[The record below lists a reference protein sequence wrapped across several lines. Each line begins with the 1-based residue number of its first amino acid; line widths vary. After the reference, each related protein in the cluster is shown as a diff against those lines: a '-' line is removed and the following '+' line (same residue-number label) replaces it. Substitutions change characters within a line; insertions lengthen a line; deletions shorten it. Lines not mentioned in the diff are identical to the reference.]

1 MQPKNSLLERNLIDN
16 MRNGYAEC
24 RIIIENGRAVDF
36 IYEKVNA
43 RFEILTGL
51 KNVVGKRVSEII
63 SDIHEINPEL
73 LEIYGRVA
81 TTSQP
86 EQFECYVNALNIW
99 FDISVFSIKKG
110 HFIAVFENIT
120 EHKQTDTA
128 RRKSELQ
135 FLTYFEDHAA
145 VMLLLDPETGNIIN
159 ANQAAANFYGWS
171 AGELKQM
178 CIGQITSV
186 SAEMVKVNMKKAIS
200 SKQNRFM
207 FRHKRADGS
216 DRDVEVFGNK
226 IVFEG
231 KDLLYAIVYDCTER
245 SLVEKA
251 LKQSEKRFKVLFE
264 GHIAIKLIID
274 PDTGT
279 IIDANPAA
287 AAFYGWPV
295 ETLRRMR
302 IQEINTLAPEQVMGE
317 MEKARTSLNNHFI
330 FRHRRADGS
339 LCDVEVY
346 SNKIEIAGK
355 SLLYSIIHDVTGRK
369 LAENYL
375 QKLNIVIPQQS
386 PAIVVVTDRAGHLEY
401 VNPIF
406 TKITGYSA
414 EEIRGKNPRIL
425 QSGLTK
431 KSVYEDLWNTILSG
445 NIWRGE
451 LQNRK
456 KNGELYWELTVISAI
471 INDVGEITNFVA
483 VKVDITEEKKMLA
496 DVINVKN
503 EALQSDH
510 IKTTFLA
517 NICHDLRNPMN
528 GILGFTNLL
537 KEPLL
542 SEETQAEYIGLIQK
556 SGEHILNL
564 INELIDIS
572 RIETGKSILQIQEIH
587 VNNLLHDVE
596 SFFRLNAQK
605 NGVDLTFATGLPDSE
620 SIIQTD
626 SLKLKQILI
635 NLLQNALKFTN
646 QGSINFGYTKTNGS
660 LTFYVSDSGIGIPL
674 DIQGKIFDRFYQGD
688 PPSSGI
694 EKGSGLGLSISK
706 AYVEMLGGSIRVE
719 SAINKGSTFIFTIP
733 YIHPDS
739 STTDQLS
746 SDTQESVLNIPG
758 LTILIAEDDCI
769 STFLLKKIL
778 SCNNLTIHYAE
789 NGQQAVELVKQY
801 PKINLVLMDL
811 QMPLIDGFEAT
822 RLIKLFRPDLPVIAQ
837 TALHSKEDR
846 VITNEAGFDGFISK
860 PIDKKE
866 LLGLMRKLLIVG

>member
-1 MQPKNSLLERNLIDN
+1 MW
-16 MRNGYAEC
+16 NGYAEC
-24 RIIIENGRAVDF
+24 RIIMENGRAVDF
-36 IYEKVNA
+36 IYEKVNS

-51 KNVVGKRVSEII
+51 KNVEGKRVSEVI
-63 SDIHEINPEL
+63 SDIHKINPEL

-86 EQFECYVNALNIW
+86 ERFECYVNALNIW

-120 EHKQTDTA
+120 EHKQIDTA
-128 RRKSELQ
+128 RKKSEQQ

-145 VMLLLDPETGNIIN
+145 VMLLLDPDTGHIIN
-159 ANQAAANFYGWS
+159 ANQSAAIFYGWS
-171 AGELKQM
+171 TETLKEM
-178 CIGQITSV
+178 CIGQITNV
-186 SAEMVKVNMKKAIS
+186 SAEMVKVNMEKATS
-200 SKQNRFM
+200 SQQNRFM

-216 DRDVEVFGNK
+216 DREVEVFSNK

-245 SLVEKA
+245 NLVEKA
-251 LKQSEKRFKVLFE
+251 LTQSEKQFKELFE
-264 GHIAIKLIID
+264 GHTAIKLVID

-295 ETLRRMR
+295 EILRKMR
-302 IQEINTLAPEQVMGE
+302 IQDINTLAPETVMAE
-317 MEKARTSLNNHFI
+317 MEKARTALNNHFI

-355 SLLYSIIHDVTGRK
+355 SLLYSIIHDVTDRK

-386 PAIVVVTDRAGHLEY
+386 PAIVVVTDCAGHIEY

-406 TKITGYSA
+406 TQITGYSA
-414 EEIRGKNPRIL
+414 DEIQGNNPRIL

-456 KNGELYWELTVISAI
+456 KNGELYWELTVIAAI
-471 INDVGEITNFVA
+471 IDHAGEITNFVA
-483 VKVDITEEKKMLA
+483 VKVDITEEKKKLT
-496 DVINVKN
+496 DLISVKN
-503 EALQSDH
+503 EALQRDQ
-510 IKTTFLA
+510 IKTKFLA
-517 NICHDLRNPMN
+517 NVCHDLRNPMN
-528 GILGFTNLL
+528 GILGFSNLL

-564 INELIDIS
+564 INELIEIS
-572 RIETGKSILQIQEIH
+572 RIETGKSILQIHETH
-587 VNNLLHDVE
+587 VNNLLHEVE
-596 SFFRLNAQK
+596 GLFTFDAKK
-605 NGVDLTFATGLPDSE
+605 NGVKLTLTTGLPDSE

-626 SLKLKQILI
+626 CLKLKQILI
-635 NLLQNALKFTN
+635 NLLQNALKFTD
-646 QGSINFGYTKTNGS
+646 QGGIDFGYTKVNGS
-660 LTFYVSDSGIGIPL
+660 LTFYVSDSGNGIPL

-688 PPSSGI
+688 RPSSGK

-719 SAINKGSTFIFTIP
+719 SAIGKGSTFVFTLP
-733 YIHPDS
+733 YNHPDS
-739 STTDQLS
+739 PTNEQHS
-746 SDTQESVLNIPG
+746 SETQESVLFIPG
-758 LTILIAEDDCI
+758 LTILIAEDDGI

-778 SCNNLTIHYAE
+778 SGNTLTIHYAE

-822 RLIKLFRPDLPVIAQ
+822 RLIKQFRPDLPVIAQ
-837 TALHSKEDR
+837 TALQLKEDR
-846 VITNEAGFDGFISK
+846 EIAKEAGFDGFISK
-860 PIDKKE
+860 PIDKNE
-866 LLGLMRKLLIVG
+866 LLG